1 MSLKDKSNI
10 VTKYYEVDNFIQ
22 LLSQYYFNLEPQLNI
37 ITCNLFGVLFRSLWY
52 DCDEIE
58 KIEFIFLSRCY
69 AYHQGWQN
77 AQGRR
82 LKTFFEEQK
91 INFIMRTKHYI
102 EARGKKIIIN
112 EDKKNTKQ
120 WVVIVDKTDAHVL
133 KEINDPEI
141 NEYYYN
147 FTHAKKIEGQKNAIA
162 NMWRDHFEV
171 KENTKQYLKK
181 YPNTNLNLNY
191 WVRKMHAFTRHNT
204 FDKKNKYNEKNKD
217 LEEMWNG
224 WDDQRRQQELR
235 ELFWLLLIWKILNK
249 NNSRE

>member
-22 LLSQYYFNLEPQLNI
+22 LLSSHDRYYVKKLGPQLNI

-69 AYHQGWQN
+69 FQCWQ
-77 AQGRR
+77 QI
-82 LKTFFEEQK
+82 TFFQQQPV

-133 KEINDPEI
+133 KEINDPEV

-147 FTHAKKIEGQKNAIA
+147 FTHAKTINE
-162 NMWRDHFEV
+162 
-171 KENTKQYLKK
+171 KENIVSGMWNQHFVNERKNMEK
-181 YPNTNLNLNY
+181 YPRENFNFDTLGRRVN
-191 WVRKMHAFTRHNT
+191 AFGRHPKE
-204 FDKKNKYNEKNKD
+204 KKDNSLIKKWD
-217 LEEMWNG
+217 G
-224 WDDQRRQQELR
+224 WDDSRKKQELQ
-235 ELFWLLLIWKILNK
+235 ELFWKMLIWKILNK
-249 NNSRE
+249 KYNHE